1 MGGKKN
7 TDIEKEQ
14 LRRKTKTI
22 KVLHSCSRMELP
34 KISMEGKWLAELG
47 FQIGDKLQVEY
58 GNRYICISHAM
69 DIYQPLAV
77 HEPDTVY
84 AAGMAGSENSGQEEL
99 KTKYIKVTAS
109 MHARKKMTR
118 WGQEYYYSENSKI
131 SMEGKWLEKA
141 GFLTGNRIQV
151 DYQENF
157 ICIYPA
163 V

>member
-1 MGGKKN
+1 MGRKKH

-14 LRRKTKTI
+14 LCRKTKII
-22 KVLHSCSRMELP
+22 KVLRSCSHMELP
-34 KISMEGKWLAELG
+34 KISMEGKWLEELG
-47 FQIGDKLQVEY
+47 FRIGDRLQVEY
-58 GNRYICISHAM
+58 GDRYICISHTA
-69 DIYQPLAV
+69 DIFQPLAV
-77 HEPDTVY
+77 HEPETVY
-84 AAGMAGSENSGQEEL
+84 AAGIADSENSGRKEL
-99 KTKYIKVTAS
+99 KRKHVKVAAS
-109 MHARKKMTR
+109 MHSRKKMTR
-118 WGQEYYYSENSKI
+118 WGQESCYSEHSKI